1 MAFNA
6 DLLGQV
12 ASRAEVSVQC
22 AANVLQLVSEGCTV
36 PFIARYR
43 KERTGGLDEVGV
55 KRIIDEA
62 TALEALAKRK
72 AFVTDAIRDAGGLT
86 DELQQKIAECFD
98 AARLEDLYLPFKPK
112 RKTRAAAARERGLE
126 PLAKLVMAQRS
137 TSIIAEAKRFVKK
150 GVASEEEAISGACD
164 IIAEWVSENEHARAG
179 VRRSMQRKGVIRGKG
194 KNSTGKYA
202 DYNDYSR
209 PLRNVPAHACLAL
222 RRAESEG
229 ELKISVEAD
238 TKGDIEALERRY
250 IKNSTSGDMRKVIS
264 SAVTDG
270 YKRLLLPSITN
281 EALAELKSRSDVQ
294 SIALFADALRQI
306 LLYPPVYPQPVLA
319 LDPGFRT
326 GCKVACLDQHGQLL
340 EHAVIYPA
348 GPTAKI
354 DEAARMVKLLLAK
367 YSCKLIALGDG
378 TASRETER
386 FLQQAGLPDDVRIER
401 VSEQGASIYSA
412 SDVARREFPDLD
424 LTIRSA
430 VSIGRRLQDPLSELV
445 KIDPKSIGVGQYQH
459 DVDQAR
465 LKDALDFTVERC
477 VNEVGVNLNT
487 ASPELLA
494 YVAGIGPA
502 LASNIV
508 AYRNVNGEFRCR
520 KDLMKVPRLGTKA
533 FEQASGFLRVPG
545 GDNPLDNSAVHPESY
560 HVVQRMAKDMGCS
573 VASLIG
579 NDKVIDSIDPDRYV
593 TETVGRATI
602 DDILAELRKPG
613 RDPREAVEADWRDCT
628 IESIDDV
635 SEGMVLQGKVVNL
648 TAFGAFVDLGIKQN
662 GLIHISEMS
671 HRRIQSPAE
680 VLSMWQIVTVKVIGV
695 DHDRGR
701 ISLTMKNV

>member
-354 DEAARMVKLLLAK
+354 YEAARMVKLLLAK

-545 GDNPLDNSAVHPESY
+545 GDKPLDNSAVHPESY

>member
-1 MAFNA
+1 M
-6 DLLGQV
+6 
-12 ASRAEVSVQC
+12 
-22 AANVLQLVSEGCTV
+22 
-36 PFIARYR
+36 
-43 KERTGGLDEVGV
+43 
-55 KRIIDEA
+55 
-62 TALEALAKRK
+62 
-72 AFVTDAIRDAGGLT
+72 
-86 DELQQKIAECFD
+86 
-98 AARLEDLYLPFKPK
+98 
-112 RKTRAAAARERGLE
+112 
-126 PLAKLVMAQRS
+126 
-137 TSIIAEAKRFVKK
+137 
-150 GVASEEEAISGACD
+150 
-164 IIAEWVSENEHARAG
+164 
-179 VRRSMQRKGVIRGKG
+179 
-194 KNSTGKYA
+194 
-202 DYNDYSR
+202 
-209 PLRNVPAHACLAL
+209 
-222 RRAESEG
+222 
-229 ELKISVEAD
+229 
-238 TKGDIEALERRY
+238 
-250 IKNSTSGDMRKVIS
+250 
-264 SAVTDG
+264 
-270 YKRLLLPSITN
+270 
-281 EALAELKSRSDVQ
+281 Q

>member
-98 AARLEDLYLPFKPK
+98 TARLEDLYLPFKPK
-112 RKTRAAAARERGLE
+112 RKTRSAAARERGLE